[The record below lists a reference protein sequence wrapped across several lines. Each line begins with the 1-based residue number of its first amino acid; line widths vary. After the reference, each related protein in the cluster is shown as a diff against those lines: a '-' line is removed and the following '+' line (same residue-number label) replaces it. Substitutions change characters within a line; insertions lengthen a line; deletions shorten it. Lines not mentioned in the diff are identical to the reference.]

1 MTQDSINSILPLM
14 TSAVHAFL
22 PAVLS
27 SLTDEAIL
35 RLNAAE
41 QLVGQLLDALRGALW
56 EGIHAFWKQRAELVA
71 GACATC
77 GGHCERAERAVRVTV
92 SEQSLLVSSVYF
104 YCRSCRRGNSP
115 LAQWLGLHHGQVS
128 AQFERHLV
136 ALSAQRSF
144 HQAAAQMIEQHGQVV
159 GAGKAE
165 RVTYS
170 VARDA
175 LVYLEERHTQAGDAF
190 HGTNIPVGVDKL
202 LVTTDG
208 GGAPVGVLHRPSKD
222 SGRDPKQ
229 PPQKTTPKRN
239 LLKGTRQQT
248 HREMRVIIAHSL
260 PHEHGEQR
268 CIDVHLAPLERPEVS
283 GDRMLAIARLAGMG
297 TSTHVHGVFDGG
309 TWIKPQFLRVFGDS
323 PHSVCLDKP
332 HAVEYIS
339 DAGKALFPDESQ
351 QDDRNLWL
359 RDTKDHLQAGTWI
372 SIVQNLRFS
381 EAEDVIAARTYVENH
396 HEDMAYSRY
405 EAEGLPIGSG
415 EAEGA
420 IRHQVR
426 ARFDNAGVWRE
437 EHLSPMGALL
447 SIRESGW
454 WEDFWLWRES
464 RDVEAFRA
472 RQRGEQKRK
481 FRGRAKPA
489 ASGTSSGVEEPA
501 K

>member
-1 MTQDSINSILPLM
+1 MTQDSIRSVLPLV
-14 TSAVHAFL
+14 TSAVQAFL

-56 EGIHAFWKQRAELVA
+56 EGIQAFWKQRAELAA

-77 GGHCERAERAVRVTV
+77 GRPCERAERAVRVTV
-92 SEQSLLVSSVYF
+92 SEQTLLVNRVYF
-104 YCRSCRRGNSP
+104 YCRSCRRGNAP
-115 LAQWLGLHHGQVS
+115 LAQWLGLHHGQGS

-136 ALSAQRSF
+136 ALSAQKSF

-159 GAGKAE
+159 NAGKAE
-165 RVTYS
+165 RVTYA

-175 LVYLEERHTQAGDAF
+175 LVYLEERHTQAGDVF
-190 HGTNIPVGVDKL
+190 HGANLPVGVDTL

-208 GGAPVGVLHRPSKD
+208 GGAPVGVLQRPP
-222 SGRDPKQ
+222 RDAGQDPTQ
-229 PPQKTTPKRN
+229 PPQKTTPKRH
-239 LLKGTRQQT
+239 LLQGKRQQT
-248 HREMRVIIAHSL
+248 HREMRVVIAHAL
-260 PHEHGEQR
+260 PHEHGEPR
-268 CIDVHLAPLERPEVS
+268 CLDVHVAPLDQPDVS
-283 GDRMLAIARLAGMG
+283 GDRMLATARLAGMG
-297 TSTHVHGVFDGG
+297 TSTHIHGVFDGG

-323 PHSVCLDKP
+323 PHSICLDRP
-332 HAVEYIS
+332 HVIEYLS
-339 DAGKALFPDESQ
+339 DAAKALFPDESQ
-351 QDDRNLWL
+351 QEDQRVWL
-359 RDTKDHLQAGTWI
+359 NDTKEHLQAGTW
-372 SIVQNLRFS
+372 STVVQNLRFS
-381 EAEDVIAARTYVENH
+381 EAKDVVAARTYVENH
-396 HEDMAYSRY
+396 HEDMLYSRY

-447 SIRESGW
+447 SIRQSGW
-454 WEDFWLWRES
+454 WEDFWMWRES

-472 RQRGEQKRK
+472 RQRGEHKRK
-481 FRGRAKPA
+481 FRGHAQPT
-489 ASGTSSGVEEPA
+489 ASGASSSVEGQA

>member
-1 MTQDSINSILPLM
+1 MTQDSIRSVLPLL

-22 PAVLS
+22 PTVLS

-56 EGIHAFWKQRAELVA
+56 EGIHAFWKERAEQVA
-71 GACATC
+71 GECAAC
-77 GGHCERAERAVRVTV
+77 GHHCERAVRTVSVTV
-92 SEQSLLVSSVYF
+92 SEQSLSVSSAYF
-104 YCRSCRRGNSP
+104 YCRSCRHGSSP

-128 AQFERHLV
+128 GQFERHLV
-136 ALSAQRSF
+136 ALSTERSF
-144 HQAAAQMIEQHGQVV
+144 HQAAAQMVEQHGQVV
-159 GAGKAE
+159 DAGKAE

-170 VARDA
+170 VAREA
-175 LVYLEERHTQAGDAF
+175 LAYLEERHTQVGDVLY
-190 HGTNIPVGVDKL
+190 GPNIPAGVDKL

-208 GGAPVGVLHRPSKD
+208 GGAPVGVLHRPPKD
-222 SGRDPKQ
+222 PAQ
-229 PPQKTTPKRN
+229 PAEKTTPKRK
-239 LLKGTRQQT
+239 LPKGKREQT

-297 TSTHVHGVFDGG
+297 SSTHVHGVFDGG

-323 PHSVCLDKP
+323 AHSVCLDKP
-332 HAVEYIS
+332 HVVEYIS
-339 DAGKALFPDESQ
+339 DAAKALFPEESQ
-351 QDDRNLWL
+351 QEDRNLWL
-359 RDTKDHLQAGTWI
+359 SDTKDHLQAGTWV

-381 EAEDVIAARTYVENH
+381 EAEAVVAARTYVENH
-396 HEDMAYSRY
+396 HEDMLYSRY

-454 WEDFWLWRES
+454 WEDFWIWREA
-464 RDVEAFRA
+464 RDVAAFHA

-481 FRGRAKPA
+481 FRGRAKSA
-489 ASGTSSGVEEPA
+489 ASGASNG
-501 K
+501 